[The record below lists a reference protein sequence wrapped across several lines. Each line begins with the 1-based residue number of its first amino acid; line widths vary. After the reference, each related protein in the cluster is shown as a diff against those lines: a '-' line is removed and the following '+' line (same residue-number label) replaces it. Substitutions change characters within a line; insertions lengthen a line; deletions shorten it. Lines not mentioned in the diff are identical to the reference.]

1 MERQRKGTKLLWSV
15 IIGSLAVVYLVSRE
29 DKRNHVQAIES
40 WIGNSVACVPRSEV
54 QVGQQNL
61 QTAMAS
67 PSKIVA
73 HPPIGWSPPRHRLAV
88 VVRTYPDHLHA
99 LPVMMGS
106 LFAACKRAGNVA
118 LRLVLVNTDPNSWQD
133 NTFMGNVLQ
142 QTQWPLSSC
151 PNSSVEVK
159 TFSEQPW
166 PNAYGYDYT
175 QYALDYLLQDDK
187 SHDYF
192 LFTNGD
198 NLFNADLFKATLPF
212 MDEGNDIIA
221 YDFVTHHHREG
232 IMNTLVKVR
241 FQLSFIDLGAALFSH
256 KAITAARKDG
266 LGTFIPEREL
276 TKDMFSR
283 DWRFVEELISRPGV
297 TTAIAPG
304 VLLFHQ

>member
-1 MERQRKGTKLLWSV
+1 MTRQQKGTKLLWSN
-15 IIGSLAVVYLVSRE
+15 IIGCLAVVYLVSQE
-29 DKRNHVQAIES
+29 YKRNH
-40 WIGNSVACVPRSEV
+40 VPRSEV

-73 HPPIGWSPPRHRLAV
+73 HPSIGWSPPRHRLAV

-106 LFAACKRAGNVA
+106 LFVASKRAGNVA
-118 LRLVLVNTDPNSWQD
+118 LRLVLVNTDPKSWQD

-159 TFSEQPW
+159 TFPEQPW
-166 PNAYGYDYT
+166 PDAYGYDYT
-175 QYALDYLLQDDK
+175 QYALDYILQGDE

-198 NLFNADLFKATLPF
+198 NLFNADFLKATLPF

-221 YDFVTHHHREG
+221 YDFVSHHQS
-232 IMNTLVKVR
+232 NTLIKVR
-241 FQLSFIDLGAALFSH
+241 FQFTFIDLASALFSH
-256 KAITAARKDG
+256 KAIAAARKDG
-266 LGTFIPEREL
+266 RGTFTPEREL
-276 TKDMFSR
+276 TKDMFFR